1 MTSEELRTLAASL
14 RAQADIDTTIKTAQL
29 VEALAGLALLKQK
42 LGIKN

>member
-1 MTSEELRTLAASL
+1 MTSEELRSLAATL
-14 RAQADIDTTIKTAQL
+14 REQASIDTAVKTAQL